1 MYTADGKSDRNQ
13 LLTQHAPL
21 VKRLAHQLKAKLPP
35 SVEVDDLIQAGMI
48 GLLDAVNRYEETHG
62 AQFET
67 YAVQRIRGAM
77 LDELRSSDWLPR
89 SMRQNMRKIE
99 VAMSALQQRLGR
111 APNESE
117 VAKQLKLSLVDY
129 QELLGEGGGHQ
140 LVYYEDFHDGDGNE
154 HFLDRYCTDDANDPL
169 QSLMNTGFRAAVID
183 AINALPER
191 EKILMGLY
199 YEQEMNLKE
208 IGAVMGVSESRVC
221 QLHSQA
227 VARMRANLREKAW
240 TGVA

>member
-1 MYTADGKSDRNQ
+1 MYTAEGKADRNH
-13 LLTQHAPL
+13 LLAEHAPL
-21 VKRLAHQLKAKLPP
+21 VKRLAHQMKAKLPP

-48 GLLDAVNRYEETHG
+48 GLLDAVSRYEETHG

-89 SMRQNMRKIE
+89 SMRQNMRKVEI
-99 VAMSALQQRLGR
+99 AMNELQQKLGR
-111 APNESE
+111 PPNESE
-117 VAKQLKLSLVDY
+117 VAKQLKLSLPDY
-129 QELLGEGGGHQ
+129 QELLNEGGGHQ

-154 HFLDRYCTDDANDPL
+154 HFLDRYCTDQSDDPL
-169 QSLMNTGFRAAVID
+169 QALMNSGFRSALIE
-183 AINALPER
+183 AIEGLPER

-227 VARMRANLREKAW
+227 IARLRSTLREKAW

>member
-1 MYTADGKSDRNQ
+1 MYTAEGKADRNH
-13 LLTQHAPL
+13 LLAEHAPL
-21 VKRLAHQLKAKLPP
+21 VKRLAHQMKAKLPP

-48 GLLDAVNRYEETHG
+48 GLLDAVSRYEETHG

-89 SMRQNMRKIE
+89 SMRQNMRKVEI
-99 VAMSALQQRLGR
+99 AMNELQQKLGR
-111 APNESE
+111 PPNESE
-117 VAKQLKLSLVDY
+117 VAKQLKLSLADY
-129 QELLGEGGGHQ
+129 QELLNEGGGHQ

-154 HFLDRYCTDDANDPL
+154 HFLDRYCTDQSDDPL
-169 QSLMNTGFRAAVID
+169 QALMNSGFRSALIE
-183 AINALPER
+183 AIEALPER

-227 VARMRANLREKAW
+227 IARLRSTLREKTW

>member
-1 MYTADGKSDRNQ
+1 MYNAQGKADKNH
-13 LLTQHAPL
+13 LLTEHAAL
-21 VKRLAHQLKAKLPP
+21 VRRLAHQMKAKLPP
-35 SVEVDDLIQAGMI
+35 SVEVDDLIQAGML
-48 GLLDAVNRYEETHG
+48 GLLDAIARYEDNHG

-89 SMRQNMRKIE
+89 GIRQNMRKIE
-99 VAMSALQQRLGR
+99 VAMNALQQRLGR
-111 APNESE
+111 HPQESE
-117 VAKQLKLSLVDY
+117 VAKQLKLSLDEY
-129 QELLGEGGGHQ
+129 QDLLTEGSGHQ
-140 LVYYEDFHDGDGNE
+140 LVYYEDFHGTEDSE
-154 HFLDRYCTDDANDPL
+154 HFLDRYCIDGSNDPL
-169 QSLMNTGFRAAVID
+169 QSLMNSGFRAAVIE
-183 AINALPER
+183 AITALPER

-208 IGAVMGVSESRVC
+208 IGAIMGVSESRVS

-227 VARMRANLREKAW
+227 VARLRSFLRERAW

>member
-1 MYTADGKSDRNQ
+1 MYNVHGKSDKNH
-13 LLTQHAPL
+13 LIAQHAPL
-21 VKRLAHQLKAKLPP
+21 VKKLAHQLKAKLPP

-99 VAMSALQQRLGR
+99 EAMNILQQRLGR
-111 APNESE
+111 PPQESE
-117 VAKQLKLSLVDY
+117 VAKQLKLSLTDY
-129 QELLGEGGGHQ
+129 QDLLGEGGGHQ
-140 LVYYEDFHDGDGNE
+140 LVYYEDFHDSDSNE
-154 HFLDRYCTDDANDPL
+154 HFLDRYCVDGSSDPL
-169 QSLMNTGFRAAVID
+169 QSLMNSGFRSAVID
-183 AINALPER
+183 AITALPER

-221 QLHSQA
+221 QLHAQA
-227 VARMRANLREKAW
+227 VARLRSFLRERTW

>member
-1 MYTADGKSDRNQ
+1 MYTVSGKSDKNQ
-13 LLTQHAPL
+13 LLEEHAPL
-21 VKRLAHQLKAKLPP
+21 VKKLAHQMKAKLPP

-48 GLLDAVNRYEETHG
+48 GLLDAVSRYEENHG

-89 SMRQNMRKIE
+89 SIRQNMRKIE
-99 VAMSALQQRLGR
+99 VAMNKLQQKLGR
-111 APNESE
+111 APLEAE
-117 VAKQLKLSLVDY
+117 IAKELKLSLDEY
-129 QELLGEGGGHQ
+129 QEMLNEGSGHQ
-140 LVYYEDFHDGDGNE
+140 LVYYEDFHDKDEGE
-154 HFLDRYCTDDANDPL
+154 HFLDRYCIDEQSDPL
-169 QSLMNTGFRAAVID
+169 KALMNTGFREAVIRS
-183 AINALPER
+183 IEALPER

-227 VARMRANLREKAW
+227 IARMRSKLREQAW
-240 TGVA
+240 TGLA